1 MTRECVSVACVAY
14 AVSTLFRM
22 QSATAPSSSLYTP
35 MAHRAVERVAL
46 AVCGIERVAR
56 SMLLYAALRVS
67 LYAPVCAIERVAR
80 CMRLA
85 A

>member
-1 MTRECVSVACVAY
+1 MWFSCEERRYGLAHAPIRQ
-14 AVSTLFRM
+14 AVCK
-22 QSATAPSSSLYTP
+22 
-35 MAHRAVERVAL
+35 HRASCSLVLRRGGI

-56 SMLLYAALRVS
+56 SMRLYAALRVS

-80 CMRLA
+80 CMRVA